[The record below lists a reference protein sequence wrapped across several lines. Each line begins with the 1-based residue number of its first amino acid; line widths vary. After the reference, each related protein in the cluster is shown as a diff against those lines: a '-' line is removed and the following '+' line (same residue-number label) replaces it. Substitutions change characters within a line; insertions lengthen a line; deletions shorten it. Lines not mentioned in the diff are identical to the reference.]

1 MNDQDRFRAR
11 GFFGLRRLAVPALM
25 LVLAGCAAVGPDY
38 RRPETGAPKAWK
50 ESDQQD
56 ATATTLPATWWEV
69 FGDAKLNELEDQA
82 KIQSPNLRAAAAR
95 VMQARAIARVS
106 EADFYPNVTL
116 DPAASRDR
124 YSENRPVQPNTPV
137 VGYTASHF
145 RLPLD
150 ASYEI
155 DIWGR
160 VRRAVEAADARLD
173 ASTDEYFTVLLT
185 LQADIAQNY
194 FALRSLDAE
203 RDVLR
208 RAIGIRRQALELI
221 RVRYEGGIGT
231 ALDVTRAQT
240 EVASAESESIGVSR
254 RRAEIEHAIA
264 VLAGRAPAEFAL
276 AENPLNLAP
285 PAIPAGLPS
294 QLLVRR
300 PDVAQA
306 ERLLAARNAEIGVA
320 RAAYF
325 PSIRLTGALGFDSA
339 ELGDLVKSGS
349 GAGSLGVGVSLPVF
363 DGGRIKG
370 NVERAKAAYEE
381 NLAQYRSRVLS
392 AFQDV
397 EDALSG
403 LRILAEQAGA
413 QARALASAQQTAEIS
428 ATRYEAGLVIF
439 LEFVD
444 AERTRLAT
452 QRLATQIDGQ
462 RLVASVGLIKALGGG
477 WQEDKANRTAV
488 PGLRQTAAT
497 NQDQTTTVKGQ

>member
-1 MNDQDRFRAR
+1 MNVQDTSRA
-11 GFFGLRRLAVPALM
+11 LASLSPRRLAVPALLLM
-25 LVLAGCAAVGPDY
+25 LAGCVVGPDY
-38 RRPETGAPKAWK
+38 KRPETGTPKAWK
-50 ESDQQD
+50 ESNQSN
-56 ATATTLPATWWEV
+56 ATAAALPATWWEV
-69 FGDAKLNELEDQA
+69 FGDTKLNELEDQA
-82 KIQSPNLRAAAAR
+82 KVQSPNLRAAAAR

-106 EADFYPNVTL
+106 EADFYPDVTL
-116 DPAASRDR
+116 DPGVSRDR
-124 YSENRPVQPNTPV
+124 YSENRPVQPNVPV
-137 VGYTASHF
+137 VGYTANHF

-155 DIWGR
+155 DVWGR
-160 VRRAVEAADARLD
+160 VRRAVESADARLE
-173 ASTDEYFTVLLT
+173 ASADDYFTVLLT

-208 RAIGIRRQALELI
+208 RAIEIRRQALELI
-221 RVRYEGGIGT
+221 SVRYEGGIGSE
-231 ALDVTRAQT
+231 LDVTRAKT
-240 EVASAESESIGVSR
+240 EVASAESESISVSR

-264 VLAGRAPAEFAL
+264 VLIGRPPAEFGL

-294 QLLVRR
+294 ELLVRR

-320 RAAYF
+320 KAAYF

-339 ELGDLVKSGS
+339 ELGDLLKSGS
-349 GAGSLGVGVSLPVF
+349 RAGFLGAGVSLPIF

-370 NVERAKAAYEE
+370 NVDLAKAVYEE
-381 NLAQYRSRVLS
+381 NLAQYRGRVLG
-392 AFQDV
+392 AFGEV

-403 LRILAEQAGA
+403 LRILAEQADA

-428 ATRYEAGLVIF
+428 TTRYEAGLVIF
-439 LEFVD
+439 LEVVD

-452 QRLATQIDGQ
+452 QQLATQIDGQ

-477 WQEDKANRTAV
+477 WQEANR
-488 PGLRQTAAT
+488 GKILESRAA
-497 NQDQTTTVKGQ
+497 N

>member
-1 MNDQDRFRAR
+1 MNGQNISLARASSSA
-11 GFFGLRRLAVPALM
+11 RRIAVPVLLLA
-25 LVLAGCAAVGPDY
+25 LAGCAAVGPDY
-38 RRPETGAPKAWK
+38 KRPETGTPKAWK
-50 ESDQQD
+50 ETSQPSA
-56 ATATTLPATWWEV
+56 ATEALPATWWEV
-69 FGDAKLNELEDQA
+69 FGDTKLNELEDQA
-82 KIQSPNLRAAAAR
+82 KVQSPNLRAAAAR

-106 EADFYPNVTL
+106 EADFYPTVTL
-116 DPAASRDR
+116 DPSASRYR
-124 YSENRPVQPNTPV
+124 YSVNRPVQPNTPV
-137 VGYTASHF
+137 LGFTANEF

-155 DIWGR
+155 DVWGR
-160 VRRAVEAADARLD
+160 VRRQVEAADARLD
-173 ASTDEYFTVLLT
+173 ASADDYFTVLLT

-208 RAIGIRRQALELI
+208 HAIEIRRQALELI
-221 RVRYEGGIGT
+221 SVRYEGGVGSE
-231 ALDVTRAQT
+231 LDVTRAET
-240 EVASAESESIGVSR
+240 EVASAESDSIGVSR

-264 VLAGRAPAEFAL
+264 VLIGKPPAEFVL
-276 AENPLNLAP
+276 ADNPLNLAP

-294 QLLVRR
+294 ELLVRR

-320 RAAYF
+320 TAAYF
-325 PSIRLTGALGFDSA
+325 PSIRLTGGLGFDSA
-339 ELGDLVKSGS
+339 ELGNLLKSGS
-349 GAGSLGVGVSLPVF
+349 GAGFLGAGVSLPIF

-370 NVERAKAAYEE
+370 NVDLAKAVYEE

-392 AFQDV
+392 AFGDV

-403 LRILAEQAGA
+403 LRILAEQADA

-428 ATRYEAGLVIF
+428 STRYEAGLVIF
-439 LEFVD
+439 LEVVD

-452 QRLATQIDGQ
+452 QQLATQIDGL

-477 WQEDKANRTAV
+477 WQESTRTKVAQR
-488 PGLRQTAAT
+488 P
-497 NQDQTTTVKGQ
+497 

>member
-1 MNDQDRFRAR
+1 MNVDAMTRAR
-11 GFFGLRRLAVPALM
+11 RFAVPML

-38 RRPETGAPKAWK
+38 KRPETGTPKGWK
-50 ESDQQD
+50 ESSQQD
-56 ATATTLPATWWEV
+56 AAAKALPVTWWEV
-69 FGDAKLNELEDQA
+69 FGDAQLNELEEQA
-82 KIQSPNLRAAAAR
+82 KVQNPSLRAAAAR

-106 EADFYPNVTL
+106 EADFYPDVTL
-116 DPAASRDR
+116 DPTVSRDR
-124 YSENRPVQPNTPV
+124 YSKNRPVQPGTPV
-137 VGYTASHF
+137 VGYTANHF

-155 DIWGR
+155 DVWGR
-160 VRRAVEAADARLD
+160 VRRQVEAADARLD
-173 ASTDEYFTVLLT
+173 ASADDYYTVLLT

-208 RAIGIRRQALELI
+208 RAIGIRRQALDLI
-221 RVRYEGGIGT
+221 RVRYEGGVGSV
-231 ALDVTRAQT
+231 LDLSRAET
-240 EVASAESESIGVSR
+240 EVASAESESIAVSR

-264 VLAGRAPAEFAL
+264 LLIGKPPAEFSL

-294 QLLVRR
+294 ELLVRR

-320 RAAYF
+320 KAAYF
-325 PSIRLTGALGFDSA
+325 PSIRLTGAFGFGSA
-339 ELGDLVKSGS
+339 ELGDLLKSGS
-349 GAGSLGVGVSLPVF
+349 TVGFLGAGISLPIF

-370 NVERAKAAYEE
+370 NVDLAKAAYEE

-392 AFQDV
+392 AFGDV

-413 QARALASAQQTAEIS
+413 QSRAVASARETADIS

-444 AERTRLAT
+444 AERTRLAN

-477 WQEDKANRTAV
+477 WQEANRDKI
-488 PGLRQTAAT
+488 LQSRAAA
-497 NQDQTTTVKGQ
+497 N

>member
-1 MNDQDRFRAR
+1 
-11 GFFGLRRLAVPALM
+11 
-25 LVLAGCAAVGPDY
+25 
-38 RRPETGAPKAWK
+38 
-50 ESDQQD
+50 
-56 ATATTLPATWWEV
+56 
-69 FGDAKLNELEDQA
+69 
-82 KIQSPNLRAAAAR
+82 
-95 VMQARAIARVS
+95 
-106 EADFYPNVTL
+106 
-116 DPAASRDR
+116 
-124 YSENRPVQPNTPV
+124 
-137 VGYTASHF
+137 
-145 RLPLD
+145 
-150 ASYEI
+150 
-155 DIWGR
+155 
-160 VRRAVEAADARLD
+160 
-173 ASTDEYFTVLLT
+173 VLLT

-231 ALDVTRAQT
+231 ELDVTRAQT
-240 EVASAESESIGVSR
+240 EVASAESESIGISR

-264 VLAGRAPAEFAL
+264 VLIGKPPADFAL

-294 QLLVRR
+294 ELLVRR

-320 RAAYF
+320 KAAYF

-349 GAGSLGVGVSLPVF
+349 GAGSLGVGLSLPVF

-392 AFQDV
+392 AFGDV

-477 WQEDKANRTAV
+477 WQEENHRAVLGPRAAAN
-488 PGLRQTAAT
+488 
-497 NQDQTTTVKGQ
+497 